1 MKKIL
6 LFIVISSFFLSCTS
20 NTIYDKPKDLIPKDS
35 MVLLLQDLYI
45 AAAAKNVKNKNLER
59 KISYAPFVYDK
70 YKIDSARFQR
80 SNFYYTSKI
89 DLYRPMLDNIIV
101 KLEKDRDEFNA
112 IKKVKDSVR
121 NDSLKK
127 ARLAAK
133 KKRDSLGPKLTKVE
147 MKQKLAQ

>member
-1 MKKIL
+1 M
-6 LFIVISSFFLSCTS
+6 
-20 NTIYDKPKDLIPKDS
+20 
-35 MVLLLQDLYI
+35 

-89 DLYRPMLDNIIV
+89 DLYRPMLDQILV
-101 KLEKDRDEFNA
+101 TLEEDRAEFNA
-112 IKKVKDSVR
+112 IKKVQDSIR

-127 ARLAAK
+127 ARLKQK
-133 KKRDSLGPKLTKVE
+133 KIRDSLGTKLTPKLEKTE
-147 MKQKLAQ
+147 LKQKVDLKKVLNQ